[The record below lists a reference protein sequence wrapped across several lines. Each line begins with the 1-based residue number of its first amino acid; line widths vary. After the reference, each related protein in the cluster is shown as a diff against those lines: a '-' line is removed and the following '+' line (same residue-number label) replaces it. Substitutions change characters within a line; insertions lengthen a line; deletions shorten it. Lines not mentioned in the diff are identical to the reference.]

1 MNRNNENQQKKGNQQ
16 QHTKQGHVANLMS
29 CPAKS
34 EGQEKK
40 GRFSNSVASK
50 AVFTLETCVIKNLKN
65 FHHKLQI

>member
-34 EGQEKK
+34 EGQEKR
-40 GRFSNSVASK
+40 GDFQTV
-50 AVFTLETCVIKNLKN
+50 
-65 FHHKLQI
+65 